1 VPKEADNQVRPIS
14 PELRAA
20 AKLPRV
26 EGPWDG
32 RARWRGSLRREL
44 ALLMLLKFVAMLLLW
59 SLFFSPVH
67 QLRVSAQT
75 AGVRLG
81 VVVPA
86 TQSDVIAN
94 GAPRRD

>member
-1 VPKEADNQVRPIS
+1 
-14 PELRAA
+14 
-20 AKLPRV
+20 
-26 EGPWDG
+26 
-32 RARWRGSLRREL
+32 
-44 ALLMLLKFVAMLLLW
+44 MLLKFVAMLLLW

-75 AGVRLG
+75 AGVRMG

-86 TQSDVIAN
+86 TQSEVIAN